1 MIHCNLSVL
10 LAERKLKI
18 TRVSAETGISRT
30 TLTALANSNGQG
42 VQFDTLNNICIYLG
56 VTPNELLSFIPFD
69 IGVSDADFI
78 HADDDGFGYLEL
90 YLTLNKREIKESF
103 QLNCCIEYVNKF
115 DMYEDEY
122 MAITVTE
129 IDKSFYFDILKKL
142 PHPFLKDIEDK
153 IFDSITAA
161 LKPKGKD
168 TRFYSFNW
176 EPYRPEF

>member
-69 IGVSDADFI
+69 VGVSEADFL
-78 HADDDGFGYLEL
+78 HESEDGLGYLEL
-90 YLTLNKREIKESF
+90 YLTLNKRGIKESF
-103 QLNCCIEYVNKF
+103 QLNCCIEYVNQF
-115 DMYEDEY
+115 STYEDEY
-122 MAITVTE
+122 MEITVTK
-129 IDKSFYFDILKKL
+129 INKSFYFDILKKL

-153 IFDSITAA
+153 IFDSITAT
-161 LKPKGKD
+161 LKSKRKD
-168 TRFYSFNW
+168 TKIYSFVW
-176 EPYRPEF
+176 EPYKPE